1 MERKSGTE
9 MIDRNKLRE
18 SLLHE
23 QAKYMM
29 SEHEQNRH
37 TSAGFLLAVAELD
50 SQPIIEA
57 IPISRL
63 KERVK
68 ELREESEKARTT
80 VGAEYAR
87 NLNLMADA
95 IETEIARWRKEK

>member
-1 MERKSGTE
+1 MGLIEANR
-9 MIDRNKLRE
+9 LRQI
-18 SLLHE
+18 LLDQ

-50 SQPIIEA
+50 SQPEVNA
-57 IPISRL
+57 IPVSRL
-63 KERVK
+63 QERIK
-68 ELREESEKARTT
+68 ELRQESEKARTT
-80 VGAEYAR
+80 IGAEYAR